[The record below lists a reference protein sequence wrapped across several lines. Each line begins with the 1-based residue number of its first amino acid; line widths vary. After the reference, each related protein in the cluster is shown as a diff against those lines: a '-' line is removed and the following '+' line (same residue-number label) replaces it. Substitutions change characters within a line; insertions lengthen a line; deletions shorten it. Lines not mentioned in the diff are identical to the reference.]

1 MAQIVY
7 TGSLNIK
14 KKSELRDIAVALHIS
29 DKGTRDDLLL
39 RIRKHLE
46 ENQQLEND
54 PVFVGLFSKL
64 KRSVQS
70 QSATASRS
78 APSSAS
84 ESQGVV
90 VVQQIES
97 PKHTRSTRRFNVP
110 DIVRESTP
118 APDARE
124 VSMMLKKPPISPEG
138 RALPIEIVPT
148 PANRGTG
155 EVVPSAPRS
164 ILRSIPTPSVESAVS
179 SLRGVQA
186 DANQAAIQFLFSS
199 RLVLSSTTN
208 IWSISLFTE
217 LLYILYIIIPWK
229 TFEVSLLPPQSIWGH
244 SFHLS
249 IRYAPLAILASP
261 TFWTI
266 LIHWAIPTIIVPALV
281 GSLVSFNPVNSPT
294 TRAPR
299 PLYFDALTAS
309 VTRVAVHY
317 IYPYD
322 ALKSQVECVDILG
335 SRWRLLEASVLAA
348 LAFAEAIALA
358 PRAYAESKLRRSGT
372 LKRASLGEPFQS

>member
-7 TGSLNIK
+7 TGSLQVK
-14 KKSELRDIAVALHIS
+14 KKSELREIAVALHIS

-64 KRSVQS
+64 KRSVQP

-84 ESQGVV
+84 ESPGVV
-90 VVQQIES
+90 LVQQIES

-118 APDARE
+118 APDVRE
-124 VSMMLKKPPISPEG
+124 VSMMLKKPPLSPEA
-138 RALPIEIVPT
+138 RVLPIEIVPT
-148 PANRGTG
+148 PATRGTG
-155 EVVPSAPRS
+155 EVVPSAPKS
-164 ILRSIPTPSVESAVS
+164 ILRSIPTPSVERAVS
-179 SLRGVQA
+179 SLKGVQA

-208 IWSISLFTE
+208 IWLISLFME
-217 LLYILYIIIPWK
+217 LLHILYIIIPWK
-229 TFEVSLLPPQSIWGH
+229 AFELLPPQSVWGH
-244 SFHLS
+244 SFHVS
-249 IRYAPLAILASP
+249 IRYAPLATVASP
-261 TFWTI
+261 TLWTI
-266 LIHWAIPTIIVPALV
+266 LVHWAIPTIIVPALV
-281 GSLVSFNPVNSPT
+281 GSLISFNPVNSPT
-294 TRAPR
+294 ARAPR
-299 PLYFDALTAS
+299 SLYFDALTAS

-358 PRAYAESKLRRSGT
+358 PRAYAESKFRRAGT
-372 LKRASLGEPFQS
+372 LKRASLGEPSQS

>member
-7 TGSLNIK
+7 TGSLQVK
-14 KKSELRDIAVALHIS
+14 KKSELREIAVALHIS

-64 KRSVQS
+64 KRSVQP
-70 QSATASRS
+70 QSTTASRS

-84 ESQGVV
+84 ESPGVV
-90 VVQQIES
+90 LVQQIES

-118 APDARE
+118 APDVRE
-124 VSMMLKKPPISPEG
+124 VSMMLKKPPLSPEA
-138 RALPIEIVPT
+138 RAATDRDRADSCELGVP
-148 PANRGTG
+148 G
-155 EVVPSAPRS
+155 EVVPSAPKS
-164 ILRSIPTPSVESAVS
+164 ILRSIPTPSVERAVS
-179 SLRGVQA
+179 SLKGVQA

-208 IWSISLFTE
+208 IWLISLFME
-217 LLYILYIIIPWK
+217 LLHILYIIIPWK
-229 TFEVSLLPPQSIWGH
+229 AFELLPPQSVWGH
-244 SFHLS
+244 SLS
-249 IRYAPLAILASP
+249 SSP
-261 TFWTI
+261 TLWTI
-266 LIHWAIPTIIVPALV
+266 LVHWAIPTIIVPALV
-281 GSLVSFNPVNSPT
+281 GSLISFNP
-294 TRAPR
+294 RAPR
-299 PLYFDALTAS
+299 SLYFDALTAS

-358 PRAYAESKLRRSGT
+358 PRAYAESKLRRAGT
-372 LKRASLGEPFQS
+372 LKRAVLG